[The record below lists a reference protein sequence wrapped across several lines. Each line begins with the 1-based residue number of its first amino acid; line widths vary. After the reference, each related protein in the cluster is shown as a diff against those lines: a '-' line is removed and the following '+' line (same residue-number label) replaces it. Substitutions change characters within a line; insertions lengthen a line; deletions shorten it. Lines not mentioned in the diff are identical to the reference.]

1 MFVGVP
7 HVILKCLKGRDDMCN
22 NAKRNLET
30 LAPIVEVRSE
40 IIDNVV
46 DYLANKPRV
55 LGIHA
60 DLYKVLLKT
69 CDAQFNTVEE
79 AMRND

>member
-46 DYLANKPRV
+46 DRLATQHAFEA
-55 LGIHA
+55 HA